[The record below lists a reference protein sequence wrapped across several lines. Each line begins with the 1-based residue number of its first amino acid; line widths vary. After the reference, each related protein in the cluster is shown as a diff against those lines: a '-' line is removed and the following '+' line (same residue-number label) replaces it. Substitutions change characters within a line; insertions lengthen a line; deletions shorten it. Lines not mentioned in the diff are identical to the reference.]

1 MAQGFTPV
9 IEIYGANA
17 DLINPR
23 LISWEH
29 IDAAGIES
37 DQLTL
42 VLDLQGLEGL
52 PSLEGKIGLRVG
64 YLESGLIDKGQ
75 FVVTRRTPTLFP
87 LRLTLVATAA
97 PFSATDQTGFK
108 LRRSV
113 SHGPTTLGAL
123 FRQLTSR
130 HGFSPRVAPELAL
143 IRIEHIDQS
152 NETDMGF
159 LTRLARLHDAVA
171 KPINELYVLARRGQ
185 AKSLSGKVLPNI
197 QLSVTR
203 NNRPGDHAFISA
215 TLDETSRARFQG
227 CKTRWWDA
235 AAGKVRVEESGMA
248 PFKTVRQSYHSAD
261 EARTAAEGEVRR
273 MMREALKVKIECPG
287 HPGLSAEGLVLLDT
301 TWPDFMRGR
310 WSIDKVTASGSREKS
325 YRCAIEA
332 TCLDARSAPGSS

>member
-1 MAQGFTPV
+1 MTLGFTPSV
-9 IEIYGANA
+9 EIYGANA
-17 DLINPR
+17 ALLNER
-23 LISWEH
+23 LISWQH

-42 VLDLQGLEGL
+42 TINLEGLDGL
-52 PSLEGKIGLRVG
+52 PSLGGKIGLRVG

-75 FVVTRRTPTLFP
+75 FVITRRTPTLFP

-97 PFSATDQTGFK
+97 PFSAADQTGFK
-108 LRRSV
+108 QRRSV

-130 HGFSPRVAPELAL
+130 HGFSPRVAPDLAL

-159 LTRLARLHDAVA
+159 LTRLAYLHDAVA

-185 AKSLSGKVLPNI
+185 AKSLSGKVLPDM
-197 QLSVTR
+197 QLSVTS

-215 TLDETSRARFQG
+215 RLDDTSRAKYQG
-227 CKTRWWDA
+227 CKTSWWDA
-235 AAGKVRVEESGMA
+235 AAGKVRVEESGIA
-248 PFKTVRQSYHSAD
+248 PFKTLRQRYRGAD
-261 EARTAAEGEVRR
+261 EARAAGEGEVRR
-273 MMREALKVKIECPG
+273 MMRESLRVHIDCPG
-287 HPGLSAEGLVLLDT
+287 NPGLSAEGLVLLDT

-310 WSIDKVTASGSREKS
+310 WSIDKVTASGSRQNS
-325 YRCAIEA
+325 YRCSIEA
-332 TCLDARSAPGSS
+332 TCLDARS